1 MKQFTCVYRYW
12 SACYSFAMHIGE
24 LTPIVDTEVE
34 MPSWMFDALSLF
46 EIVLCAKGVSS
57 ISAEDVREYLRR
69 EYGDDFAADF
79 EPRYMIS
86 NQAVSTTLQ

>member
-1 MKQFTCVYRYW
+1 MR
-12 SACYSFAMHIGE
+12 INE

-34 MPSWMFDALSLF
+34 MPLRMFDALSLI
-46 EIVLCAKGVSS
+46 EIVLCAKGITS

-79 EPRYMIS
+79 HPQYMIS
-86 NQAVSTTLQ
+86 NRAVSTTRQ